1 MPLTRTNALDEGEG
15 AGPQARV
22 ETTAM
27 TLRASLE
34 AVLRKHLQSYHDGR
48 GVVSTLDN
56 EQQFLDD
63 LLAVLPQPSREA
75 LEKIINEMF
84 AGAYIKFGSVKDMR
98 DWQGVEWPKLLD
110 KLMAWATGQ
119 REQREWCN
127 HWQETST
134 SNCWQRV
141 GTPGNQFTHFADQKW
156 THCPLCATPRPE
168 E

>member
-119 REQREWCN
+119 LEQRWCE
-127 HWQETST
+127 HITST
-134 SNCWQRV
+134 IFMGQTVWLYQAENAPNGV
-141 GTPGNQFTHFADQKW
+141 VFGLPMDT
-156 THCPLCATPRPE
+156 CPLCASPRPE